1 MKSKKIFLLIQ
12 IIAWLV
18 FIIFPVF
25 VYSSIQPAI
34 ANGVLNPTLT
44 GIFVLHTLLMGF
56 YYFNYYYLI
65 PKFYFTKKYRLF
77 FGILAGSLLFM
88 FLIMEMDEAFSPFY
102 QAPINHGHFLFLFSI
117 KIRFIMIV
125 LLSLGI
131 ASYNRLKETE
141 EEKLKAELSYLKAQI
156 NPHFLFNTLNSVYA
170 LTVQKSDNAPEAITK
185 LSAIMRY
192 SITDATQDFVGLE
205 KELSYVNA
213 YIELEKL
220 RLTNKVNLNYTV
232 KGLTTGKQI
241 APLIF
246 IPFIEN
252 AFKYGVSTREN
263 SIIDIAITI
272 ENNNLSVMVKNTKIR
287 TDVKNKLGL
296 GIENTKKRLS
306 LLYPGKHSLE
316 IKDSENDFLVHLT
329 LTLND

>member
-1 MKSKKIFLLIQ
+1 MKSKRFLLVIQ

-18 FIIFPVF
+18 FIIFPAF
-25 VYSSIQPAI
+25 IYSTIQPSI

-44 GIFVLHTLLMGF
+44 GIILLHTLLMGF

-65 PKFYFTKKYRLF
+65 PKFYFPKKNKIY
-77 FGILAGSLLFM
+77 FGIIVASLFSM
-88 FLIMEMDEAFSPFY
+88 FLIMQMDEAFSPFY
-102 QAPINHGHFLFLFSI
+102 QAPIKYGYFLFLFSI

-131 ASYNRLKETE
+131 ANYNRLKQIE

-170 LTVQKSDNAPEAITK
+170 LAVQKSDSAPESITK

-192 SITDATQDFVGLE
+192 SITDAAQDFVGLD
-205 KELSYVNA
+205 KELNYINA
-213 YIELEKL
+213 LVELEKL
-220 RLTNKVNLNYTV
+220 RLTDKVKLNYTV
-232 KGLTTGKQI
+232 TGPTAGKQI
-241 APLIF
+241 APQIF
-246 IPFIEN
+246 IPFVEN
-252 AFKYGVSTREN
+252 AFKYGVSTQEN
-263 SIIDIAITI
+263 SVIDIAINI
-272 ENNNLSVMVKNTKIR
+272 ENNNLNVSVKNTKIR
-287 TDVKNKLGL
+287 TDTKNKLGL

-306 LLYPGKHSLE
+306 LIYPGKHNLE
-316 IKDSENDFLVHLT
+316 IKDSEKDFSVHLT